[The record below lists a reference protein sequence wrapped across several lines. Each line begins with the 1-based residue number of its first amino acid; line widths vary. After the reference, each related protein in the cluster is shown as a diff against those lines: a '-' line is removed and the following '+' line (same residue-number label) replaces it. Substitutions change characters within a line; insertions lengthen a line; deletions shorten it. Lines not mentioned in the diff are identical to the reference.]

1 MSNESTA
8 YEVSWQMLMTPNSV
22 AGMEQR
28 AQEWLN
34 FSYVQVPMTKEMRKS
49 ETTEFKL
56 NVLQLLLKIKNKM

>member
-1 MSNESTA
+1 
-8 YEVSWQMLMTPNSV
+8 MLMTPNSV

-34 FSYVQVPMTKEMRKS
+34 LSYVQVPMTKEMRKS